1 MILYE
6 KARMVFLKVLMVF
19 VHYIR
24 VNLVS
29 IDFGPVVQE
38 EVFHI

>member
-1 MILYE
+1 MYE
-6 KARMVFLKVLMVF
+6 KACTVFLKVSMVF

-24 VNLVS
+24 VNLVR